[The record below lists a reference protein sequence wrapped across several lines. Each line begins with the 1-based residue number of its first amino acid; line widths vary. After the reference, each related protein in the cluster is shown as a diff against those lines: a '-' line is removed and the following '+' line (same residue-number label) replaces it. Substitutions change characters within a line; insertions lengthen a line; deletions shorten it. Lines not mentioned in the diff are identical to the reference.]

1 MNTPPA
7 VVHGFWDTIAPW
19 TPWLVG
25 SGIALGLASM
35 VLIPWLI
42 IRMPADY
49 FVAPRKP
56 RLRSTM
62 MHSLIWVARNLL
74 GILLVLLGA
83 ILLFLPGQG
92 LLTMLLGLGIST
104 FPGKY
109 RLERA
114 IIRRR
119 AIYDSIN
126 WIRRRYDRGPIVYPA
141 RDGSASPPTP
151 EHNEPER

>member
-1 MNTPPA
+1 MNTSPPA
-7 VVHGFWDTIAPW
+7 ALQAVPQGLWDTVSAW

-42 IRMPADY
+42 IHMPADY

-56 RLRSTM
+56 RLRSTL

-74 GILLVLLGA
+74 GLTLVLLGL

-92 LLTMLLGLGIST
+92 LLTILLGLGVST

-119 AIYDSIN
+119 AVYDSIN
-126 WIRRRYDRGPIVYPA
+126 WIRRRYKRTPLVYPA
-141 RDGSASPPTP
+141 P
-151 EHNEPER
+151 ELSDDERER

>member
-1 MNTPPA
+1 MALSPPA
-7 VVHGFWDTIAPW
+7 VAQGFWEAVAPW

-25 SGIALGLASM
+25 SGIVLGLASM

-42 IRMPADY
+42 IHMPADY

-56 RLRSTM
+56 RLRSTFL
-62 MHSLIWVARNLL
+62 HSVVWVARNLL
-74 GILLVLLGA
+74 GLLLVLLGV

-92 LLTMLLGLGIST
+92 LLTILLGLGIST

-114 IIRRR
+114 IMRRR
-119 AIYDSIN
+119 AVYDSIN
-126 WIRRRYDRGPIVYPA
+126 WIRRRYNRVPVIYPA
-141 RDGSASPPTP
+141 RKLTDD
-151 EHNEPER
+151 EHER

>member
-7 VVHGFWDTIAPW
+7 VPQSVWETITLW

-35 VLIPWLI
+35 ILIPWLI

-49 FVAPRKP
+49 FVAARKP
-56 RLRSTM
+56 RLRSTL
-62 MHSLIWVARNLL
+62 MHSVIWVARNIL
-74 GILLVLLGA
+74 GIVLVLLGA
-83 ILLFLPGQG
+83 VLLFLPGQG

-126 WIRRRYDRGPIVYPA
+126 WIRRRYHRAPIIYPA
-141 RDGSASPPTP
+141 RPTS
-151 EHNEPER
+151 EDHEPER